1 MIIKGFKNYCTVVI
15 MAFIFGMGI
24 TIFVT
29 DYFGDC
35 ALKIMECEAKAA
47 DINAHEWEKEWTGL
61 QKQMADGATTVLKKE
76 ITFNDKDVSEE
87 EKATTIKSYDINN
100 AVPMWTLSSD
110 MTMIADYHKNNNS
123 LSGLIKWSDRWYIP
137 AKTMTGEDAT
147 ILLQKEKDGYHVY
160 GQYFGNDDNY
170 VADTADEIK
179 DKIKKE
185 LSGVYITEVRNISIP
200 FYDINLIYIRQ
211 EDGKEKVIPYQS
223 ESAITLNDIG
233 EEEGKLY
240 TVSEF
245 ISNMENEYE
254 EYSEQELKQ
263 IVKENKTQQN
273 LGGSLLPK
281 KKKVEEKDKSRDFFS
296 GHITIMIISIVLAV
310 GVLFVIKFIIRRKY
324 EN

>member
-1 MIIKGFKNYCTVVI
+1 
-15 MAFIFGMGI
+15 
-24 TIFVT
+24 
-29 DYFGDC
+29 
-35 ALKIMECEAKAA
+35 
-47 DINAHEWEKEWTGL
+47 
-61 QKQMADGATTVLKKE
+61 
-76 ITFNDKDVSEE
+76 
-87 EKATTIKSYDINN
+87 
-100 AVPMWTLSSD
+100 
-110 MTMIADYHKNNNS
+110 MIADYHKNNNS

-281 KKKVEEKDKSRDFFS
+281 KKKVEEKDKASDFFS
-296 GHITIMIISIVLAV
+296 DYITIMIITIVLAV
-310 GVLFVIKFIIRRKY
+310 GVLFVIKLIIRRKY

>member
-47 DINAHEWEKEWTGL
+47 DINSYEWEKEWTGL

-147 ILLQKEKDGYHVY
+147 ILLQKE
-160 GQYFGNDDNY
+160 N
-170 VADTADEIK
+170 
-179 DKIKKE
+179 
-185 LSGVYITEVRNISIP
+185 SGI
-200 FYDINLIYIRQ
+200 
-211 EDGKEKVIPYQS
+211 
-223 ESAITLNDIG
+223 
-233 EEEGKLY
+233 
-240 TVSEF
+240 
-245 ISNMENEYE
+245 
-254 EYSEQELKQ
+254 
-263 IVKENKTQQN
+263 
-273 LGGSLLPK
+273 
-281 KKKVEEKDKSRDFFS
+281 
-296 GHITIMIISIVLAV
+296 
-310 GVLFVIKFIIRRKY
+310 
-324 EN
+324 